1 MIRKYYRIK
10 ESDTKL
16 MKHVESSYL
25 INIRYIGYYFK
36 KKSIGGHKTTF
47 KFLVITYFIVMYF

>member
-1 MIRKYYRIK
+1 MIRKYCRIK

-36 KKSIGGHKTTF
+36 KKNLGVTKSLLNF
-47 KFLVITYFIVMYF
+47 WL